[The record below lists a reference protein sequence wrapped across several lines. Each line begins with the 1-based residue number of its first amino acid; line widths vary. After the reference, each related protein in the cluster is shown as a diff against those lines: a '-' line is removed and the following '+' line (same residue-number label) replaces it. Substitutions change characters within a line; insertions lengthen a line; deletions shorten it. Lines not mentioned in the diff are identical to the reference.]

1 MRVKVLLF
9 AGLREKAG
17 QGEVDLELEPGMTAR
32 EVPGRIFGAEM
43 AVPPRSLRYAVNQDY
58 VPEDKVLGDGDEV
71 ALIPP
76 VAGG

>member
-1 MRVKVLLF
+1 MKVHVLLF

-17 QGEVDLELEPGMTAR
+17 KSETWLELPEFLPVKDLREPLGFTER
-32 EVPGRIFGAEM
+32 EWSPLAFAVNLTY
-43 AVPPRSLRYAVNQDY
+43 VPPLTQ
-58 VPEDKVLGDGDEV
+58 LQDGDEV

>member
-1 MRVKVLLF
+1 MKIKVLFF

-17 QGEVDLELEPGMTAR
+17 RGEMELEVEKGMTAR
-32 EVPGRIFGAEM
+32 DLPLRIFGASTTGL
-43 AVPPRSLRYAVNQDY
+43 PKTLRYAVNLDY
-58 VPEDKVLGDGDEV
+58 VGEGWELKEGDEV

>member
-1 MRVKVLLF
+1 MRIRVLLF

-17 QGEVDLELEPGMTAR
+17 RGEMELEMAEGAAARDIPREISGLGMAQ
-32 EVPGRIFGAEM
+32 A
-43 AVPPRSLRYAVNQDY
+43 PPSLRFAVNEEY
-58 VPEDKVLGDGDEV
+58 VTGSETLKEGDEV

>member
-1 MRVKVLLF
+1 MKIKVLLF

-17 QGEVDLELEPGMTAR
+17 RGEMELEVEPGTAAR
-32 EVPGRIFGAEM
+32 DLPGKIFGASM
-43 AVPPRSLRYAVNQDY
+43 AEPPKSLRYAVNLDY
-58 VPEDKVLGDGDEV
+58 VAGDGKLKDGDEV

>member
-1 MRVKVLLF
+1 MKVRVLLF

-17 QGEVDLELEPGMTAR
+17 TGELLLELPDGFLLSGLPERLGIEEQAR
-32 EVPGRIFGAEM
+32 P
-43 AVPPRSLRYAVNQDY
+43 SLAFAVNQTY
-58 VPEDKVLGDGDEV
+58 VPADSVLEDGDEV

>member
-1 MRVKVLLF
+1 MKVRVLLF

-17 QGEVDLELEPGMTAR
+17 KGEMDIELNSSAQVKDLQEKLNLTKD
-32 EVPGRIFGAEM
+32 VWNSM
-43 AVPPRSLRYAVNQDY
+43 AFAVNQTY
-58 VPEDKVLGDGDEV
+58 SPANTVLKEGDEV

>member
-1 MRVKVLLF
+1 MKVKVLLF

-17 QGEVDLELEPGMTAR
+17 RGEMDLELEPGVVVR
-32 EVPGRIFGAEM
+32 EVPGLLFGQEM
-43 AVPPRSLRYAVNQDY
+43 ALPPRSLRYAVNQDY
-58 VPEDKVLGDGDEV
+58 VPETQVLRDGDEV

>member
-1 MRVKVLLF
+1 MKIKVLLF

-17 QGEVDLELEPGMTAR
+17 KGEVLLDLPAGSSLSAIRQNLNLEMSTWS
-32 EVPGRIFGAEM
+32 
-43 AVPPRSLRYAVNQDY
+43 SLAFAVNQTY
-58 VPEDKVLGDGDEV
+58 VPSETFLKEGDEV

>member
-9 AGLREKAG
+9 AGLRERAG
-17 QGEVDLELEPGMTAR
+17 RGEMDLELEPGVTVR
-32 EVPGRIFGAEM
+32 EVPGRVFGAEM
-43 AVPPRSLRYAVNQDY
+43 VIPPKSLRYAVNQDY
-58 VPEDKVLGDGDEV
+58 VSETQALREGDEV

>member
-1 MRVKVLLF
+1 MKVKVLLF

-17 QGEVDLELEPGMTAR
+17 RGEMELEVEPGATAR
-32 EVPGRIFGAEM
+32 DLPGKIFGAVM
-43 AVPPRSLRYAVNQDY
+43 AEPPKSLRYAVNLDY
-58 VPEDKVLGDGDEV
+58 VAGDGELKDGDEV

>member
-1 MRVKVLLF
+1 MKVKVLLF

-17 QGEVDLELEPGMTAR
+17 KSEVLLDLPEGSSLSAIRQNLNLGMPTWS
-32 EVPGRIFGAEM
+32 
-43 AVPPRSLRYAVNQDY
+43 SLAFAVNETY
-58 VPEDKVLGDGDEV
+58 VPSETFLKEGDEV

>member
-1 MRVKVLLF
+1 MKVKVLLF

-17 QGEVDLELEPGMTAR
+17 QGELELELEPGVTPR
-32 EVPGRIFGAEM
+32 DLPGKIFGSSM
-43 AVPPRSLRYAVNQDY
+43 VLPPKSLRYAVNEDY
-58 VPEDKVLGDGDEV
+58 VAGDGVLKEGDEV